1 MWVLFHEKM
10 RKMIHIESAVLLFK
24 IHYMISF
31 CDFPHP
37 FMFENIIVGSWVLSE
52 LIYFNGDCLISPGMC
67 SISTSISLIM
77 VESVK
82 IFINDVSNEPPHG
95 KTNNLHRQKQRG
107 RSASQKDRSASLFSL
122 YR

>member
-1 MWVLFHEKM
+1 
-10 RKMIHIESAVLLFK
+10 MIHIESAALRFK

-52 LIYFNGDCLISPGMC
+52 LIFSMETGLVAPGMC
-67 SISTSISLIM
+67 SGSTSITLIM

-82 IFINDVSNEPPHG
+82 IF
-95 KTNNLHRQKQRG
+95 TLLHK
-107 RSASQKDRSASLFSL
+107 
-122 YR
+122 